1 MNKVLKAVA
10 GVVAA
15 LGIAGVASAS
25 IAPSQPFSVDAA
37 AATSGCGSAT
47 QSCAVTSNVQG
58 GATLVNVS
66 TLNPVWEGKI
76 VSAAYHLSGYGS
88 AITVPEP
95 ASLALLAVGLVGLGF
110 SRRKK

>member
-1 MNKVLKAVA
+1 MNKVLKTVA

-15 LGIAGVASAS
+15 LGIAGGASAS
-25 IAPSQPFSVDAA
+25 IAPFSVDAA

-58 GATLVNVS
+58 VATLVNVS
-66 TLNPVWEGKI
+66 TLNPVWDGRI